1 MNYKLYLDYLADRF
15 QTIITSVE
23 NTTILDTE
31 DFGWVNHRYKSDS
44 FRMAHIERYAD
55 DKVGVLHITTFPPQ
69 WSPEPIFGFDI
80 ITTQNSV
87 IGAYMDFSPGL
98 KTYKFTE
105 GITFE
110 DRKPIP
116 EWATVFSDEFLTLK
130 PKDDNEFM
138 RFCDWAVQKY
148 QWYLDILTEKSM
160 VEWEDEHDVIKI
172 QNNYCKVQSTNPR
185 TFNVLKAKIG
195 EERAKYFMEE
205 ILFPKIPIQRK
216 TIDRDVTEL
225 YKLLGIL

>member
-1 MNYKLYLDYLADRF
+1 MNYKLYLDYLAERF
-15 QTIITSVE
+15 QTIITAQ
-23 NTTILDTE
+23 NTTIIDTE
-31 DFGWVNHRYKSDS
+31 EFGWTNHRYKADS
-44 FRMAHIERYAD
+44 FRMAHIERYTDA
-55 DKVGVLHITTFPPQ
+55 KVNVLHVTTFPNQ

-80 ITTQNSV
+80 ITNQNMV

-98 KTYKFTE
+98 KTYNFTE

-116 EWATVFSDEFLTLK
+116 EWATVFSDQFLTLK
-130 PKDDNEFM
+130 PKDDDEFM
-138 RFCDWAVQKY
+138 RFCDWAIQKY
-148 QWYLDILTEKSM
+148 EWYLGILAEKHM
-160 VEWEDEHDVIKI
+160 VEWEEEHQVIQL

-195 EERAKYFMEE
+195 EARAKYFMEE
-205 ILFPKIPIQRK
+205 ILFPQISIERK
-216 TIDRDVTEL
+216 TIARDVTEL